1 MHDKNLPM
9 ESEKEDLKL
18 TESAPV
24 RPEIDES
31 INIKLDL
38 QNPFLCRH
46 HDKEDKRQT
55 CQEELKSRRPR
66 S

>member
-46 HDKEDKRQT
+46 HDEDKRQT